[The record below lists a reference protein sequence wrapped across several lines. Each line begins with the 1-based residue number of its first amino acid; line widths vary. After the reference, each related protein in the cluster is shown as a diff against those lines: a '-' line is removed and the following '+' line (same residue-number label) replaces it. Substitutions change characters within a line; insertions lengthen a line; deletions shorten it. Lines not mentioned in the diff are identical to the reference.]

1 MSLSNEEY
9 IRGVLSNN
17 TERPNCKSFFSNNS
31 LVDTETLINNLH
43 YGEDISMF
51 DLLPRIA
58 DIMKMIN
65 EKTTNHF
72 GDMEFALNE
81 YGEPDGLKNEQEIV
95 LTVASEVSEEVAE
108 EVFNNI
114 KNLLFENDHI
124 NELAMQLLKES
135 KEK

>member
-1 MSLSNEEY
+1 MSLSSEKL
-9 IRGVLSNN
+9 IRDVLSND
-17 TERPNCKSFFSNNS
+17 TERPNCKSFFSNRS
-31 LVDTETLINNLH
+31 LVNTQALLNNLR
-43 YGEDISMF
+43 YGEDIGMF

-65 EKTTNHF
+65 EKATNHF

-108 EVFNNI
+108 EVFNDI
-114 KNLLFENDHI
+114 KNLLFKNDHI

>member
-9 IRGVLSNN
+9 IQKVGHG
-17 TERPNCKSFFSNNS
+17 SFFSGRQ
-31 LVDTETLINNLH
+31 LFDTQSLINNMY
-43 YGEDISMF
+43 YGDQPNTFKI
-51 DLLPRIA
+51 LPRLA
-58 DIMKMIN
+58 DIMKSIN

-108 EVFNNI
+108 EVFKNI
-114 KNLLFENDHI
+114 KNLLLDSDHI

-135 KEK
+135 KED